1 MVITFQGNYTPY
13 LHNVPHLRL
22 VKYNEYVR
30 ILISRYEYL
39 YLYFRILFLQTTSP
53 YAKEDCQLTVLFRVL
68 SMQGR
73 MTLRIRS

>member
-1 MVITFQGNYTPY
+1 MVIMIQGNYTPY
-13 LHNVPHLRL
+13 LHNVPHSRL
-22 VKYNEYVR
+22 VKYDEYAR

-39 YLYFRILFLQTTSP
+39 YLYFRILFLKTTFP